1 MSQNLSRDRR
11 LACSNTAKGA
21 EELPEEPPHRLT
33 ALDSYQGRYLILAT
47 LLILALLAIAWFG
60 HNYVS

>member
-1 MSQNLSRDRR
+1 MTD
-11 LACSNTAKGA
+11 SNPAKGA
-21 EELPEEPPHRLT
+21 EELPEEPPRRLT

-60 HNYVS
+60 HNYCSVLNRIVI